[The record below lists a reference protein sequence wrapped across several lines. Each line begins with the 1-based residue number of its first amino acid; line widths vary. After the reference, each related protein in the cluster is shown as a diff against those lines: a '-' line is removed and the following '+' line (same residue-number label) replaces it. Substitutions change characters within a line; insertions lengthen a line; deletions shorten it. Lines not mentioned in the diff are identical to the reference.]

1 VQWRP
6 DIAEA
11 DERRMA
17 EWGRLYPG
25 DVETELQSWTQK
37 KAERIARRREKR
49 RRRKA
54 FIEAYLVDSSTI
66 HDDERWDDLFLTSE
80 ESSEG
85 SSDDGSFEK
94 Q

>member
-25 DVETELQSWTQK
+25 DVETELQPWTQK
-37 KAERIARRREKR
+37 KAERIARRREK